1 MMMSEQDL
9 MLVQLGQALNR
20 VARPHQCDEALPG
33 ELQTRLWRLGVPC
46 DELTPR
52 EQLVAR
58 MWARKRRLSLADQPS
73 WGGPGAT
80 PPNAA

>member
-9 MLVQLGQALNR
+9 MLVQLSLALNR
-20 VARPHQCDEALPG
+20 VARPHQRDEALPG

-58 MWARKRRLSLADQPS
+58 LWARKRRLSLAAQPT

>member
-1 MMMSEQDL
+1 MSEREL

-20 VARPHQCDEALPG
+20 VARPHQCDEALPA
-33 ELQTRLWRLGVPC
+33 ELQTRLWQLGVPC

-52 EQLVAR
+52 EQLVASL
-58 MWARKRRLSLADQPS
+58 WARKRSLSLAAQPT